1 MESSRFYT
9 SPKVLIVEFYSYV
22 NIIQINILMQ
32 KKKIPELLNK
42 INPEL
47 VLQTNHNNN
56 NNTNNYYYYN
66 NEKKYCQ

>member
-1 MESSRFYT
+1 
-9 SPKVLIVEFYSYV
+9 
-22 NIIQINILMQ
+22 MQ

-66 NEKKYCQ
+66 NEKKYCQQKN